1 LIKAVI
7 FDFFGVLAMQGAGS
21 FRKNFYPEDN
31 KKLAKH
37 RQLQDLHHAGKMGYN
52 EFIDELAKLGD
63 TDRDT
68 VLKFTEQYEPN
79 YELLDYIRENL
90 NKHYKLG
97 IISNAGSDVVTRLL
111 GKKYGGLFDDAV
123 LSYKVRMIKPEP
135 EIYELSAKNLGVI
148 TSECIFIDDIS
159 TYCEGA
165 ERTGMSSIWYRNFE
179 QFQKELKS
187 LLAASSN
194 D

>member
-1 LIKAVI
+1 MIKAII

-21 FRKNFYPEDN
+21 FRKNFYPDDE

-52 EFIDELAKLGD
+52 EFIDGLAILGG

-79 YELLDYIRENL
+79 YELLDYISKNL
-90 NKHYKLG
+90 KKNYKLG
-97 IISNAGSDVVTRLL
+97 IISNAGSDVVARLL
-111 GKKYGGLFDDAV
+111 GKKYGDIFDDAV
-123 LSYKVRMIKPEP
+123 LSYKVGLIKPEP
-135 EIYELSAKNLGVI
+135 EIYELSADHLGVKAD
-148 TSECIFIDDIS
+148 ECVFIDDIS

-165 ERTGMSSIWYRNFE
+165 ERTGMSSIWYRDFD
-179 QFQKELKS
+179 QFKTELEE
-187 LLAASSN
+187 LLAAGS
-194 D
+194 DD